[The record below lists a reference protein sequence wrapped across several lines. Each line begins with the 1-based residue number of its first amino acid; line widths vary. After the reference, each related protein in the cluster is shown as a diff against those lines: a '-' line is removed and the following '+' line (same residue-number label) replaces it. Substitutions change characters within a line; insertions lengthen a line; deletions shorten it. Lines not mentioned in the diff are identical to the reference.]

1 MSSSQLQI
9 IQNLSHDANVQMLS
23 SDIGTFYLLNA
34 SLINGACIAS
44 DDDMNVLSNNKI
56 VTPKVLDTVLK
67 SAGGGG
73 LYPTNTSFQ
82 SLVTSKLTITDD
94 IIPVGNGG
102 TGLSSYNDGD
112 LLYGDTTSG
121 LSKLS
126 IGNNGPNSSSVK
138 WKKYLGQTP

>member
-73 LYPTNTSFQ
+73 LYPTNASFQ

-94 IIPVGNGG
+94 IIPVGNGAA
-102 TGLSSYNDGD
+102 N
-112 LLYGDTTSG
+112 
-121 LSKLS
+121 SK
-126 IGNNGPNSSSVK
+126 K
-138 WKKYLGQTP
+138 C